1 MIANIK
7 PELIN
12 QEILKN
18 RIESLEAGYVDSLIT
33 LIQWPQFI
41 EACAK
46 DLLEEDITPDR
57 KKSLEEALNKN
68 KIAMKGHSESIDQL
82 NKTITEARTYLNK

>member
-46 DLLEEDITPDR
+46 DLLEEGISTER
-57 KKSLEEALNKN
+57 KEALENAMEKN
-68 KIAMKGHSESIDQL
+68 KVAMKGHSESIDQL
-82 NKTITEARTYLNK
+82 NNTIVQARNYLTK